1 MISALIEFEDKFS
14 QSTSFRFISSQLY
27 DTIDINNRMKGVF
40 RMETMKEF
48 AFYPR
53 YLSLAAIKGIK
64 VADRIINDL
73 IIEDE
78 TCLGNRQVGSRS
90 YHIFYFKN
98 QRFAVYYH
106 GGGTDSMYSS
116 SSLDEVVDYVNKLK
130 PEDFE

>member
-1 MISALIEFEDKFS
+1 M
-14 QSTSFRFISSQLY
+14 Y
-27 DTIDINNRMKGVF
+27 INNGTKGVLN
-40 RMETMKEF
+40 METMKEF
-48 AFYPR
+48 LFYPR
-53 YLSLAAIKGIK
+53 YLSLAAIKDITVGNKIL
-64 VADRIINDL
+64 NDL

-98 QRFAVYYH
+98 ERFAVYYH

-116 SSLDEVVDYVNKLK
+116 DSLDEVLGYVNNLK